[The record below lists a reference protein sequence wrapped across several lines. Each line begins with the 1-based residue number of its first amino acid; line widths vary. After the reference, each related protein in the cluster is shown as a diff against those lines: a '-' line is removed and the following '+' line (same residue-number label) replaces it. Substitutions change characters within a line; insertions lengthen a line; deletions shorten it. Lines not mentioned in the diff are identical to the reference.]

1 MYHIV
6 NNTIR
11 GYVHFN
17 KCGIGDI
24 TELIRINPNAARMY
38 LAMTQFADQDNE
50 LITDLKTLSEILLMD
65 ADDTAKTLWF
75 LIDNGFINTIKV
87 MVKDKDKI
95 KYQALNQD
103 LYMNAKSL
111 IWKEM
116 GKKFVYNY
124 KKENAFIKVTIN
136 VGLVQC
142 SNNRRLNILVSS
154 KRNRMFDKRNDDEIT
169 STTKLSI

>member
-24 TELIRINPNAARMY
+24 TELIRVQPNAARMY
-38 LAMTQFADQDNE
+38 LTMTQFADQDNE
-50 LITDLKTLSEILLMD
+50 LITDLKTLSEILMITVN
-65 ADDTAKTLWF
+65 DTAKTLGF

-87 MVKDKDKI
+87 RVKDKEKI
-95 KYQALNQD
+95 KYRALNQD
-103 LYMNAKSL
+103 LYIHAKAL
-111 IWKEM
+111 IWRELD
-116 GKKFVYNY
+116 KKFVYNY
-124 KKENAFIKVTIN
+124 KKENAFIKIKIN

-154 KRNRMFDKRNDDEIT
+154 KRNKMYDRRNDEDT
-169 STTKLSI
+169 STTKRSI